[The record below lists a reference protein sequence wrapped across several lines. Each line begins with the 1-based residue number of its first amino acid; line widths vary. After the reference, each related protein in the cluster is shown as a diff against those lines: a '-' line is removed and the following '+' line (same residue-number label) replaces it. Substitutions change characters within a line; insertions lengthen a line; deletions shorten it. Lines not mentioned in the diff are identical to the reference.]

1 MRPQTMVENLLLLA
15 AVLMTPCNA
24 LRAAE
29 PSVSDLIAQLGDE
42 DYETREAAERQL
54 TELGDATR
62 GALRDLKTDDPEV
75 AMRAAREL
83 YRTATCENVTNVNEA
98 LTLRCRLSEAMAS
111 EGMANDQKAQREL
124 AERMEQVW
132 TRIEKATPK
141 DEQDLARAELRHSI
155 GRKFL
160 YTYYLNRQDK
170 SAIAKAYAE
179 LEQAVDHY
187 DAYLKVHPERKDVE
201 ERQVQVYMVLYGSR
215 KQHVIACKW
224 IEIRQR

>member
-75 AMRAAREL
+75 AMRAARVL
-83 YRTATCENVTNVNEA
+83 YRTATCENVVTLDEA
-98 LTLRCRLSEAMAS
+98 DALRLRHIEELLRAVLAGDQEAVAATQGRI
-111 EGMANDQKAQREL
+111 EAAWKRIEEL
-124 AERMEQVW
+124 APAADRDLKLADLHLAHGLVLFGLCRGSRSDERVIQMTYAEMRDAVDLYEKALEQHPG
-132 TRIEKATPK
+132 REDIEKRQQAAAMRMYGVSK
-141 DEQDLARAELRHSI
+141 SSRI
-155 GRKFL
+155 YFGR
-160 YTYYLNRQDK
+160 
-170 SAIAKAYAE
+170 
-179 LEQAVDHY
+179 
-187 DAYLKVHPERKDVE
+187 DV
-201 ERQVQVYMVLYGSR
+201 
-215 KQHVIACKW
+215 KQ
-224 IEIRQR
+224 R